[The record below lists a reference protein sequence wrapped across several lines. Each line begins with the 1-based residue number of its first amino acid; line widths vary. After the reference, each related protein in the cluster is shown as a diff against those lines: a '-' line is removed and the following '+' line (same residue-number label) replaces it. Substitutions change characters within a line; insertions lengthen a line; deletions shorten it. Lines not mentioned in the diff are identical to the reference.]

1 MQVVVSTEV
10 PLCIFPLSYFLI
22 SLYGKPPPLIHTPRW
37 QPSQLRK
44 GERCTPRFPTPHRVG
59 LFVSLI
65 ERRISKQLLSAGING
80 KRSEWSVTE
89 LLAFLVLWIWR
100 ALWHSQQMLL
110 GTPSMQWRQRRAG
123 AIRTEK
129 QETFAAISPALDVV
143 SKNVEG
149 LPLWW
154 QQGISS
160 PGTKLQSC
168 HLWINVDSNACRRTA
183 RQNNRFS

>member
-1 MQVVVSTEV
+1 MERFSPLHSHSKVTTFSTWRREAGT
-10 PLCIFPLSYFLI
+10 F
-22 SLYGKPPPLIHTPRW
+22 PPPH
-37 QPSQLRK
+37 
-44 GERCTPRFPTPHRVG
+44 PHLLPIPCSVG

-65 ERRISKQLLSAGING
+65 ERRISKQLLSAGKNG

-89 LLAFLVLWIWR
+89 LLAFWVLWIWR

-110 GTPSMQWRQRRAG
+110 GTPSMQWRQRREG

-129 QETFAAISPALDVV
+129 QETFAVIRPALDVI
-143 SKNVEG
+143 SKNSEG
-149 LPLWW
+149 LQLWL
-154 QQGISS
+154 QQSFSS

-183 RQNNRFS
+183 RQNDGFS